1 VLSNQQLL
9 KIVRTL
15 SSHHSKDV
23 HYINK
28 IMASMASYPWHCSCG
43 RLNGKRHT
51 HCPACKG
58 HWSAG
63 TPHSNE
69 PKSPR
74 VQQGHSDHNTG
85 WEWTSGG
92 QNSSKKNKKNQ
103 RWRSESARRSGKGK
117 GKGYKGQEIMPLPFA
132 QSVPPAIP
140 PWPSPE
146 TSSTSHQQTPVA
158 PAASLAH
165 HAELLMAVRKHYP
178 DLSQAPE
185 DIQKAVDK
193 SEKATTKVLTTD
205 LNKASKQVGK
215 AARQLSTV
223 KDARALHRQN
233 WLKHLRDS
241 VASWQKQLQLFKD
254 QQKEYGD
261 QLAKAQQELNSARR
275 HLQHLNKQAAEIG
288 APTSTET
295 GETTTHPADMDN
307 CPNFE
312 AEAHALAQ
320 QVQESLQQSIA
331 AAAAERE
338 AVDLMS
344 EEDEEADRKNK
355 RPRSMEP
362 FGGGQQPGFGGPTS
376 SPKQ

>member
-1 VLSNQQLL
+1 MLSDQRLL
-9 KIVRTL
+9 AIAKTL

-23 HYINK
+23 YYIKK
-28 IMASMASYPWHCSCG
+28 IMDMIDSYPWHCACG

-74 VQQGHSDHNTG
+74 VYHSSTEYNTG
-85 WEWTSGG
+85 WDWTNN
-92 QNSSKKNKKNQ
+92 QQKATKKGKKNQ

-117 GKGYKGQEIMPLPFA
+117 GKGFKGQDATLPSPFA
-132 QSVPPAIP
+132 QPAPPAIP
-140 PWPSPE
+140 PWPNPE
-146 TSSTSHQQTPVA
+146 ATTAQQQAPIA
-158 PAASLAH
+158 PATSAAH
-165 HAELLMAVRKHYP
+165 HAELLSAVRKHYP

-193 SEKATTKVLTTD
+193 SEKATTKVLTSD

-254 QQKEYGD
+254 QQKEHGE
-261 QLAKAQQELNSARR
+261 QLTKAQKELNTARR
-275 HLQHLNKQAAEIG
+275 HLQNLNKQAAEIG
-288 APTSTET
+288 APVSTET
-295 GETTTHPADMDN
+295 GEVMANPADQDN

-312 AEAHALAQ
+312 AEAQALVQ
-320 QVQESLQQSIA
+320 QVQESLEQSIA
-331 AAAAERE
+331 AASADKPVE
-338 AVDLMS
+338 LMS
-344 EEDEEADRKNK
+344 DEEEEDADRRK
-355 RPRSMEP
+355 RLRSMEP
-362 FGGGQQPGFGGPTS
+362 FAGGQQPGFVGPTS

>member
-1 VLSNQQLL
+1 
-9 KIVRTL
+9 
-15 SSHHSKDV
+15 
-23 HYINK
+23 
-28 IMASMASYPWHCSCG
+28 MHCSCG

-51 HCPACKG
+51 HCPSCKG

-63 TPHSNE
+63 VPHSNE

-74 VQQGHSDHNTG
+74 TYQGTADYNAGWDWSETG
-85 WEWTSGG
+85 QKQSRKGR
-92 QNSSKKNKKNQ
+92 KNQ
-103 RWRSESARRSGKGK
+103 RWRSESAKRGGKGK
-117 GKGYKGQEIMPLPFA
+117 GKGYKGQDAMTPSPFA
-132 QSVPPAIP
+132 QPAPPAIP

-146 TSSTSHQQTPVA
+146 TSSAQQQAPVV
-158 PAASLAH
+158 PAAHSAH
-165 HAELLMAVRKHYP
+165 HAELLSAVRKHYP
-178 DLSQAPE
+178 DLSQAPK

-223 KDARALHRQN
+223 RDARALHRQN

-254 QQKEYGD
+254 QQKEYAD
-261 QLAKAQQELNSARR
+261 QLTKAKQELNSARR

-288 APTSTET
+288 APTSTEA
-295 GETTTHPADMDN
+295 GETAANHAELDS

-312 AEAHALAQ
+312 AEAQALVL
-320 QVQESLQQSIA
+320 QVQESLQESIA
-331 AAAAERE
+331 AVSADK
-338 AVDLMS
+338 AVELMS
-344 EEDEEADRKNK
+344 EDEEDETDRKNK

-362 FGGGQQPGFGGPTS
+362 FAGGQQHGLGGPMS